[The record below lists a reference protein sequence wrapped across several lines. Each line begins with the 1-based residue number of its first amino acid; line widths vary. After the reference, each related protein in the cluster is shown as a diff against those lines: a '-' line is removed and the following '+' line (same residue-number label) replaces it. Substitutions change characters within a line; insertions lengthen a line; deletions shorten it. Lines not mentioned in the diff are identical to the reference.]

1 MAYTMQPETSVSSSD
16 TAWHWI
22 SAVFAVVGIVAA
34 AFGAWMAWGPDNG
47 VLQLF
52 GWTWNIADLSELW
65 APFLLIGGG
74 LVAALSMGIE
84 SAKDWG
90 AENSRWLVGLEGLVT
105 VAGIAA
111 VVVGI
116 VLLF

>member
-1 MAYTMQPETSVSSSD
+1 MAFTLESDTSVHYSD

-22 SAVFAVVGIVAA
+22 SAFLAVVGIVAA
-34 AFGAWMAWGPDNG
+34 ALGAWMAWGPDNG
-47 VLQLF
+47 VLQIL
-52 GWTWNIADLSELW
+52 GWTWSVADLSELW

-74 LVAALSMGIE
+74 LLAALSMGVE
-84 SAKDWG
+84 SARDWT

-105 VAGIAA
+105 VAGIVA